1 MADGKVTIDTELDDS
16 GAKKGIQGLDG
27 LKSVAGGVTK
37 AIAGIS
43 AVAVAGAGAIVKSS
57 TDAYAS
63 YEQLT
68 GGIETLFKDSAEDMK
83 RFAQNGYETAGMSA
97 NEYMETVTS
106 FSASLIQSLGGDTEK
121 AVHYSNMAITDMSD
135 NANKMGVDIENIQ
148 NAYRGF
154 SKGNFTMLDNLS
166 LGYGG
171 TRGEMERLLADAE
184 KLSGIKYNIDSF
196 ADISDAIHVM
206 QVNMDISGYSAGEL
220 QNRLSKM
227 ALTDEELTKVAK
239 DMGISF
245 DDAMSRMKNGT
256 LTVKDAQALLGTTAR
271 EASTTIEGSANM
283 MRASWENLL
292 VGIADD
298 NANFDELIQNFVD
311 SVGTYAENI
320 LPRVEIA
327 LNGMVD
333 LISKL
338 APVIAE
344 KLPQMINQTLPK
356 LITAGLNIVKALVD
370 AIIKSLPALLQSAI
384 ELVKQLG
391 TYIIDCLPML
401 IQAGFEIIFQLVD
414 ALADAL
420 PNLIPATI
428 DMLLTILETLID
440 NVDMLIDAS
449 IKIMLALTDGI
460 LNALPI
466 LIDKVPTII
475 EKLLKAL
482 IDNAPK
488 ILKAG
493 LEINKKLLDGIIK
506 IFPQLKEKGKE
517 IVDKIHDAIS
527 SKIASIKEV
536 GGHIV
541 TGLWQGISDKFGWL
555 TGQLQSFA
563 HNVTDKLKS
572 FFGIHSPSRVMRDEV
587 GQWLAKG
594 VSLGFTE
601 NNPMNEINATM
612 QKGMNKLS
620 DLSLN
625 YSANMGYNGIIDYD
639 KMADAFSKSGM
650 PITFKGRE
658 FGRIVRSYV

>member
-16 GAKKGIQGLDG
+16 GAKKGIDG
-27 LKSVAGGVTK
+27 LGKLGKVGSVAMKGTAIAVGAVATGVTALGSAMVSNASK
-37 AIAGIS
+37 TAEYGDNIDKMSQKMGLSAQKYQEWDFIMQHSGTSMESMQASMKTLVNAVENGSDAFQRLGMSQEEVANMSQEELFENTIRALQDVEDTTERTYLAGKLMGR
-43 AVAVAGAGAIVKSS
+43 GATELGALLN
-57 TDAYAS
+57 T
-63 YEQLT
+63 
-68 GGIETLFKDSAEDMK
+68 SAEDVDAMK
-83 RFAQNGYETAGMSA
+83 KQVHDLGGVMSDESVKA
-97 NEYMETVTS
+97 
-106 FSASLIQSLGGDTEK
+106 SASFQDSLQNLQVAFTGLK
-121 AVHYSNMAITDMSD
+121 NNASADML
-135 NANKMGVDIENIQ
+135 MPLVDIMD
-148 NAYRGF
+148 G
-154 SKGNFTMLDNLS
+154 LS
-166 LGYGG
+166 
-171 TRGEMERLLADAE
+171 MV
-184 KLSGIKYNIDSF
+184 LSGDADGLDKINTGINDLITNISNNIDKFTDTGLS
-196 ADISDAIHVM
+196 IINSLLSAI
-206 QVNMDISGYSAGEL
+206 
-220 QNRLSKM
+220 
-227 ALTDEELTKVAK
+227 
-239 DMGISF
+239 
-245 DDAMSRMKNGT
+245 
-256 LTVKDAQALLGTTAR
+256 
-271 EASTTIEGSANM
+271 
-283 MRASWENLL
+283 
-292 VGIADD
+292 
-298 NANFDELIQNFVD
+298 
-311 SVGTYAENI
+311 
-320 LPRVEIA
+320 
-327 LNGMVD
+327 LN
-333 LISKL
+333 
-338 APVIAE
+338 
-344 KLPQMINQTLPK
+344 NLPK
-356 LITAGLNIVKALVD
+356 LIDAGIKIVIGLAD
-370 AIIKSLPALLQSAI
+370 AIIKALPKLVSGAIQLITSLCM
-384 ELVKQLG
+384 
-391 TYIIDCLPML
+391 YIIQALPML
-401 IQAGFEIIFQLVD
+401 IQAGIGIIIQLVNALVD
-414 ALADAL
+414 AL
-420 PNLIPATI
+420 PKLIPATI

>member
-37 AIAGIS
+37 AIAGIG

-63 YEQLT
+63 YEQLE
-68 GGIETLFKDSAEDMK
+68 GGIKKLYGNAGMSIEEYAQSVGKSTNEVKEEWENLEK
-83 RFAQNGYETAGMSA
+83 AQNLVLENSQKAYETAGMSA
-97 NEYMETVTS
+97 NQYMETAS
-106 FSASLIQSLGGDTEK
+106 QFSASLIASLGGDVVASAEQ
-121 AVHYSNMAITDMSD
+121 TDVAMRMISD
-135 NANKMGVDIENIQ
+135 NVNTFGTNAEDVSNAIKGISKQ
-148 NAYRGF
+148 NY
-154 SKGNFTMLDNLS
+154 TMLDNLK

-171 TRGEMERLLADAE
+171 TKSEMERLIEDANAWGE
-184 KLSGIKYNIDSF
+184 ANGKASDLSIDSF
-196 ADISDAIHVM
+196 SDCITAI
-206 QVNMDISGYSAGEL
+206 QQIQEA
-220 QNRLSKM
+220 Q
-227 ALTDEELTKVAK
+227 
-239 DMGISF
+239 GI
-245 DDAMSRMKNGT
+245 A
-256 LTVKDAQALLGTTAR
+256 GTTAR
-271 EASTTIEGSANM
+271 ESATTIEGSANM
-283 MRASWENLL
+283 MKASWENLL

-298 NANFDELIQNFVD
+298 NADFDQLIQNFVN
-311 SVGTYAENI
+311 SVDTYAQNI

-327 LNGMVD
+327 LNGVVD

-338 APVIAE
+338 APVIVE
-344 KLPQMINQTLPK
+344 KLPQFINQMLPK
-356 LITAGLNIVKALVD
+356 LITAGMNIVKALVD
-370 AIIKSLPALLQSAI
+370 AIIKSLPTLLQSAI

-391 TYIIDCLPML
+391 SYIIQCLPML

-449 IKIMLALTDGI
+449 IKIIMVLADGI
-460 LNALPI
+460 INALPI
-466 LIDKVPTII
+466 LIEKVPTII
-475 EKLLKAL
+475 EKLLIAL
-482 IDNAPK
+482 KNNAPK
-488 ILKAG
+488 ILQAG

-506 IFPQLKEKGKE
+506 IFPQLKEKGTE
-517 IVDKIHDAIS
+517 IVNKIKDAIL

-536 GGHIV
+536 GTHIV

-555 TGQLQSFA
+555 TGQLKSFA
-563 HNVTDKLKS
+563 HNVTDKLKA

-612 QKGMNKLS
+612 HKGMNKLS

-625 YSANMGYNGIIDYD
+625 YSANIGYNGVIDYD

-658 FGRIVRSYV
+658 FGRIVRDYV